1 MNDKV
6 KGLIQLALVV
16 AFIVGSFLA
25 SAALETERKV
35 PKESDTADRI
45 LFVETQKIA
54 PGPYQTS
61 FNTTGLVEA
70 RAQINIVPE
79 VSGRIVAVNEE
90 FYEGGKFEADEVLF
104 EIEPLDFKL
113 ELERLRA
120 TVAQARTAYNIA
132 EAETDAATREW
143 KMLNGDKAVPRLVA
157 RRPQKDEAWA
167 NLKAA
172 KAELQNAEL
181 DLERT
186 KFSLPHAGRVISS
199 NLEIGQYVAAGQN
212 YGEVFSVDA
221 LEIRATLEDQQLGW
235 LFAVENTKIKIT
247 TTQQGKTQSY
257 DGFLKRGVSSV
268 DPQTRFAPIS
278 FGVKDEEAALLP
290 GMFVEITVQGPEL
303 DRVLVAPASALQ
315 KEGIIWTLDE
325 ENALHAFEPAIV
337 YADNEIVAVKNVNEP
352 RNIVTSRV
360 SGATDGMKA
369 RTADTPDEKPAEQ
382 SKDESTTP

>member
-35 PKESDTADRI
+35 TKERDTADRI
-45 LFVETQKIA
+45 LFVETQEIA
-54 PGPYQTS
+54 PGPYQIS

-79 VSGRIVAVNEE
+79 VSGRIIAVNEE
-90 FYEGGKFEADEVLF
+90 FFEGGKFEADEVLF

-113 ELERLRA
+113 ELERLQA
-120 TVAQARTAYNIA
+120 AVAQARTAYNIA
-132 EAETDAATREW
+132 EAETEAATREW
-143 KMLNGDKAVPRLVA
+143 KMLSGDKPVPRLVA

-172 KAELQNAEL
+172 KANLKNAEL

-199 NLEIGQYVAAGQN
+199 ELEIGQYVAAGQS
-212 YGEVFSVDA
+212 YGEVFNVDT
-221 LEIRATLEDQQLGW
+221 LEVRATLEDQQLEW
-235 LFAVENTKIKIT
+235 LFAVENPKIEIT
-247 TTQQGKTQSY
+247 TKQHGVTQTY
-257 DGFLKRGVSSV
+257 AGFLKRGVSSV

-278 FGVKDEEAALLP
+278 FGVVDEEAALLP
-290 GMFVEITVQGPEL
+290 GMFVEITAQGPEL
-303 DRVLVAPASALQ
+303 NNVLVAPASSLQ
-315 KEGIIWTLDE
+315 KEGIIWTLDND
-325 ENALHAFEPAIV
+325 NALHAFEPVVV
-337 YADNEIVAVKNVNEP
+337 YADNQIVAVRNVNEQ

-369 RTADTPDEKPAEQ
+369 RTADNAEDKEEGTKP
-382 SKDESTTP
+382 